1 MSLGHFH
8 IQGYSIRNMG
18 TQIQIHSDEKDLS
31 LRIAGAWHNEE
42 PLQITVLS
50 DVQARVETESSI
62 LRLNYIDDEN
72 EPNGQIEIDV
82 KIPGDDL
89 PSWTTLLNGVPR
101 EVIRVFVAVLNG
113 DDEAE
118 EFRAVEGHN
127 NNNNNNNFNNNN
139 NNSQRTITNNEAV
152 SIRSNN
158 NNNNNPS
165 GGKRRKDRKTRK
177 TRRGKRNT

>member
-1 MSLGHFH
+1 MSLGHFQ

-50 DVQARVETESSI
+50 DIQARVETASSI

-89 PSWTTLLNGVPR
+89 ASWTTLLNGVPR

-118 EFRAVEGHN
+118 EFRVVQAQN

-158 NNNNNPS
+158 NTN
-165 GGKRRKDRKTRK
+165 GGKRRKARK
-177 TRRGKRNT
+177 TRRRQQKRT